1 MPPSKRTSA
10 PKAPRLTRFSPTR
23 LSLYRTCPKAYA
35 FQYDQGLRWGGQSSA
50 QSFGGSLHRTLQ
62 AFHDQGGAASVSID
76 ALKATLAERWSSAG
90 YGTVEE
96 AAEFRAVGEELLTRY
111 HTAAQEPGR
120 ETVATEVTVSR
131 RYEDFVLFGK
141 IDRLDR
147 RPDGSLEVV
156 DYKSGRHAFTEGEVR
171 ESLAMTVYQV
181 LVAREHPGVAVY
193 TGILNLRTGDSVFVL
208 RTPEE
213 LDSAEAEIAALAR
226 TILADSIKA
235 PTPGS
240 QCARCP
246 YPSVC
251 PEGRAWL
258 RDREG

>member
-1 MPPSKRTSA
+1 MPPTRRSTA
-10 PKAPRLTRFSPTR
+10 PKAPKLTRFSPTR

-62 AFHDQGGAASVSID
+62 AFHDQGGAAAVSVE
-76 ALKATLAERWSSAG
+76 ALRATLAERWSSAG
-90 YGTVEE
+90 YESDEE
-96 AAEFRAVGEELLTRY
+96 AAEFRAVGEELLSRY

-120 ETVATEVTVSR
+120 ETIATEVTVSR

-147 RPDGSLEVV
+147 RPDTSIEVI
-156 DYKSGRHAFTEGEVR
+156 DYKSGRHAFTEDEVR
-171 ESLAMTVYQV
+171 QSLAMTVYQV

-193 TGILNLRTGDSVFVL
+193 TGILNLRTGESVFVL
-208 RTPEE
+208 RSPDE
-213 LDSAEAEIAALAR
+213 LDAAEAEIASLAR
-226 TILADSIKA
+226 AILADALKA
-235 PTPGS
+235 PTPGP

-251 PEGRAWL
+251 AEGRVWL
-258 RDREG
+258 EGRGG